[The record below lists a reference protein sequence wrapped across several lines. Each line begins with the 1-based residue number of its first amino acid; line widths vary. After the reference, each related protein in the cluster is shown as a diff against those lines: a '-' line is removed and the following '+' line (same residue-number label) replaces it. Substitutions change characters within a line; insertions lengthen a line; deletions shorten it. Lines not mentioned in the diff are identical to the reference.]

1 MNRRVEAIHYCLAH
15 DDGTKMGE
23 YDEADIILLGVSRSG
38 KTPVSVFLATQMGL
52 KSANFPL
59 TSEYL
64 NSYRVPNMIRQNL
77 SRVVA
82 LTTSPQQLHS
92 AREKRYPGSKYAK
105 LSTCIEELKQAEQI
119 YMKSHIPVV
128 SSAGKSIEET
138 ATQAMQELGI
148 KKKYIL

>member
-1 MNRRVEAIHYCLAH
+1 
-15 DDGTKMGE
+15 
-23 YDEADIILLGVSRSG
+23 
-38 KTPVSVFLATQMGL
+38 MGL

-64 NSYRVPNMIRQNL
+64 NRYKVPDTIRQNL

-105 LSTCIEELKQAEQI
+105 LSTCVGELKEAEQI
-119 YMKSHIPVV
+119 YMKSHIPIV

-138 ATQAMQELGI
+138 ATQVMQELGI
-148 KKKYIL
+148 SKKYVL